1 MLFARILRAGFF
13 LAFAGPAL
21 AQQQLQ
27 QSDSEAAIRAQWF
40 TGTLLSP
47 SPGVP
52 RGGVLGVEPYLIDK
66 RGIGVFDANGILHA
80 TPVGNEQIRSYISVN
95 YGFSDN
101 LSVQVIPAVA
111 HVSHGGDTQTGLA
124 DLPVKI
130 HYRWF
135 PGALDFWHPSLTTTF
150 GITFPTG
157 KFEHLRSSADGFGTG
172 AFMAMEELELQ
183 QRFTTWLHPHRLR
196 MWARV
201 SQPLNDV
208 TTLHG
213 VTSYGTA
220 QGFLGSVVPGSS
232 SELGIGDEV
241 GLDQQWALAL
251 DVLQDFAKG
260 PHLRPNGMIGA
271 MPDIEGS
278 VFWVAPAVE
287 YNPTGHIGIIAGVE
301 IAMAGRN
308 APSQVIP
315 QIAVNMFFE

>member
-1 MLFARILRAGFF
+1 MLFARILSVAIVLASAGQ
-13 LAFAGPAL
+13 AAA
-21 AQQQLQ
+21 Q

-208 TTLHG
+208 TLHG

-251 DVLQDFAKG
+251 DVVQDFAKG
-260 PHLRPNGMIGA
+260 PHQRPGGMTGA